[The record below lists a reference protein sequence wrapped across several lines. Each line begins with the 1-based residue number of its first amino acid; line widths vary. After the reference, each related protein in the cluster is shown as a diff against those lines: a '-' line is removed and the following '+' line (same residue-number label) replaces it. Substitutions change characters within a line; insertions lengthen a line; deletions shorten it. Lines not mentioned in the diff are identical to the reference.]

1 MCIRDRDYYT
11 RTVFELTSDA
21 LGAQSGV
28 GGGGRYDGLVEQ
40 LGGPP
45 TPGVGW
51 AAGIERM
58 LLAAEPRPTPEPVVD
73 LYVAYEDPALREEA
87 FAMVVEARRAG
98 ISAQLELAG
107 RSLKGQLRQAG
118 RLGAGFVAILRPDSM
133 ELKDSQTGEQETVEG
148 PTAVVAR
155 VLRGRHGMGAGL

>member
-1 MCIRDRDYYT
+1 
-11 RTVFELTSDA
+11 
-21 LGAQSGV
+21 
-28 GGGGRYDGLVEQ
+28 
-40 LGGPP
+40 
-45 TPGVGW
+45 
-51 AAGIERM
+51 
-58 LLAAEPRPTPEPVVD
+58 
-73 LYVAYEDPALREEA
+73 LREEA
-87 FAMVVEARRAG
+87 FATVVEARRAG